1 MYSLEDLGVSNIK
14 IYQKDGL
21 YKFTSDSILLAKFS
35 KVKKGDVV
43 ADFCSGSGIVGF
55 YLYGLNPD
63 KVKSITFF
71 ELQTPLYEM
80 SKDSIE
86 LNGLTDKFFANNL
99 KIQDIDSSY
108 AGKFSLI
115 TCNPPYMEKD
125 SGFTD
130 KDQSIAICKS
140 EIYLPLQDLVKA
152 ISKCLKFGGRVNM
165 VNRADRLADVFSEF
179 KKNNIEPKKLQF
191 VSAKG
196 KKPYLFMVEGVKGG
210 KSGLNVLENAQN

>member
-35 KVKKGDVV
+35 SVKNGDVV

-63 KVKSITFF
+63 KINSVNFF
-71 ELQTPLYEM
+71 ELQKPLYETCL
-80 SKDSIE
+80 KSIE
-86 LNGLTDKFFANNL
+86 LNSLSDKFFANNI
-99 KIQDIDSSY
+99 KIQDIDNSY
-108 AGKFSLI
+108 VGKFSLI
-115 TCNPPYMEKD
+115 TCNPPYMEAG
-125 SGFTD
+125 SGFSD
-130 KDQSIAICKS
+130 KDQHIAICRR
-140 EIYLPLQDLVKA
+140 EIFLPLKDLVA
-152 ISKCLKFGGRVNM
+152 VIAKCLKFGGRVNM
-165 VNRADRLADVFSEF
+165 VNRADRLSDVFSEF

-191 VSAKG
+191 VSAQG

-210 KSGLNVLENAQN
+210 KSGLNVLQTVQN

>member
-1 MYSLEDLGVSNIK
+1 
-14 IYQKDGL
+14 
-21 YKFTSDSILLAKFS
+21 
-35 KVKKGDVV
+35 
-43 ADFCSGSGIVGF
+43 
-55 YLYGLNPD
+55 
-63 KVKSITFF
+63 
-71 ELQTPLYEM
+71 M

-86 LNGLTDKFFANNL
+86 LNGLSDKFFANNI
-99 KIQDIDSSY
+99 KIQDIDNSY

-115 TCNPPYMEKD
+115 TCNPPYMENG

-210 KSGLNVLENAQN
+210 KSGINVLENAQN

>member
-1 MYSLEDLGVSNIK
+1 MQKIEDLGVLNLK
-14 IYQKDGL
+14 VYQEDEL
-21 YKFTSDSILLAKFS
+21 YCFTSDSILLAKFAR
-35 KVKKGDVV
+35 VKKGDVV

-63 KVKSITFF
+63 KVKSVTFF

-80 SKDSIE
+80 SNDSIK
-86 LNGLTDKFFANNL
+86 LNGLSDKFFANNI

-115 TCNPPYMEKD
+115 TCNPPYMEKG

-140 EIYLPLQDLVKA
+140 EIYLPLKDLVKVIA
-152 ISKCLKFGGRVNM
+152 KCLKFGGRVNM
-165 VNRADRLADVFSEF
+165 VNRADRLADVFNEF
-179 KKNNIEPKKLQF
+179 KENNIEPKKLQF